1 LNYYDQ
7 LMYKYYLIHNNAW
20 KKEVKDSARQ
30 AIQMLSDL
38 PKREKL
44 KIRHIDDIL
53 EIISSNLSEDFSSL
67 VRQDTKAFIQK
78 SLRLGINDVQ
88 KQVPHNTSI
97 GLYGIQERKLE
108 SLITK
113 QNLFW
118 IGNRYGT
125 DIESGFK
132 QTLTE
137 AVSSGYTRE
146 MLADKLKEQ
155 FQHLG
160 EKSAHYWQGLAE
172 HTALRVREFGR
183 LEGYRKAGAKG
194 YRLVVILDDRTSE
207 ICRALA
213 AQDSVYPL
221 NDAIDTMEQLMNIDT
236 QKHSLETVR
245 EMTKEIA
252 PWVSEKQIEYDP
264 HGKAIG
270 VSGNHTPFPP
280 FHWKCR
286 TTTEIVY

>member
-1 LNYYDQ
+1 MSYYDQ
-7 LMYKYYLIHNNAW
+7 LMYKYYRILNNAW
-20 KKEVKDSARQ
+20 RKEVKDSARQ

-38 PKREKL
+38 PKAERL
-44 KIRHIDDIL
+44 RLSHIDDIM
-53 EIISSNLSEDFSSL
+53 EIIHSNLSEDFSSL
-67 VRQDTKAFIQK
+67 VRQDTKAFVRY
-78 SLRLGINDVQ
+78 SLRLGINDAK

-97 GLYGIQERKLE
+97 GLYGIKERKLE
-108 SLITK
+108 SLIVK

-118 IGNRYGT
+118 IGNKYGT
-125 DIESGFK
+125 DIETGFK
-132 QTLTE
+132 KTLKE
-137 AVSSGYTRE
+137 ALSSGYTKE
-146 MLADKLKEQ
+146 MLTDKLKEQ

-194 YRLVVILDDRTSE
+194 YRLVVILDDRTSA
-207 ICRALA
+207 ICQALA
-213 AQDSVYPL
+213 AEDKVYPL
-221 NDAIDTMEQLMNIDT
+221 DDAIDKMEMLMNIDT
-236 QKHSLETVR
+236 QKHSLDSVR

-252 PWVSEKQIEYDP
+252 PWVSENQVEYNP
-264 HGKAIG
+264 YGKAIG
-270 VSGNHTPFPP
+270 ISGNHTPFPP

>member
-1 LNYYDQ
+1 MNYYDQ
-7 LMYKYYLIHNNAW
+7 LMYKYYRILNNAW
-20 KKEVKDSARQ
+20 KKEVKDSAKQ

-38 PKREKL
+38 PKSEKL
-44 KIRHIDDIL
+44 KIKHIDGIMA
-53 EIISSNLSEDFSSL
+53 IINSNLSEDFSSL
-67 VRQDTKAFIQK
+67 VRQDTKAFIQR
-78 SLRLGINDVQ
+78 SLRLGINDVR

-125 DIESGFK
+125 DIETGFK
-132 QTLTE
+132 ETLKE

-160 EKSAHYWQGLAE
+160 EKSTHYWQGLAE

-194 YRLVVILDDRTSE
+194 YRLVVVLDDRTSE

-213 AQDSVYPL
+213 AEDKVYPL
-221 NDAIDTMEQLMNIDT
+221 NDAIDVMEQLMSIDT
-236 QKHSLETVR
+236 GKHSLDTVR

-252 PWVSEKQIEYDP
+252 PWVSNKQVEHDT

-270 VSGNHTPFPP
+270 ISGNHTPFPP

>member
-1 LNYYDQ
+1 
-7 LMYKYYLIHNNAW
+7 MYKYYRILNNTW
-20 KKEVKDSARQ
+20 KKEVKDSAKQ

-38 PKREKL
+38 PKSEKL
-44 KIRHIDDIL
+44 KIKHIDDIL
-53 EIISSNLSEDFSSL
+53 EIINSNLSEDFSSL
-67 VRQDTKAFIQK
+67 VRQDTKAFIQR

-88 KQVPHNTSI
+88 KMVPHKTSI

-125 DIESGFK
+125 DIEAGFK
-132 QTLTE
+132 VTLNE

-194 YRLVVILDDRTSE
+194 YRLVVVLDDRTSE

-213 AQDSVYPL
+213 AQDKVYPL

-236 QKHSLETVR
+236 QKHSLESVR

-252 PWVSEKQIEYDP
+252 PWVSEKQIEYDE
-264 HGKAIG
+264 HDKAIG
-270 VSGNHTPFPP
+270 ISGNHTPFPP

-286 TTTEIVY
+286 TTTEIVF